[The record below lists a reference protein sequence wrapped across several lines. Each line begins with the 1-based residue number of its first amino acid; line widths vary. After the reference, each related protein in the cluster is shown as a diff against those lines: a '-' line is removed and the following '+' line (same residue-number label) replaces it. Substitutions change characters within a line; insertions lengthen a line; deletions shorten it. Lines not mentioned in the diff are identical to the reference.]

1 MDLFD
6 FKEVKYLERD
16 TNTPT
21 FLGEIKSE
29 AGKGGQVMIT
39 LGDRNF
45 FVDINPQDGSWKWTP
60 PEALADGEYS
70 ISFMTI
76 DTAGNVSTPTQRT
89 LIIDTTPPV
98 APTLLNLYDDQG
110 AITGSFDAGKMTD
123 DRRPTL
129 TGIAE
134 KGTVVY
140 LKEGNT
146 VIGSAKA
153 DEKTG
158 LWTLEPTVDLADGRH
173 NLTLV
178 AAETFADKLREG
190 KPSDEFSIII
200 GKDGDVPS
208 DPGGV
213 AKIIEAIDNAGSLN
227 GSLKSGGITDDT
239 TPELRGSAPEGSVV
253 RIQYRNDKGEWID
266 GGNAVMNGNSWS
278 WTPSLALGAGNWEFR
293 ANAGSGWTD
302 EFKLDIDPA
311 PAAKTEITHAY
322 DDFGPY
328 TGMLGNGAITDD
340 RTPNLHGRA
349 ESNSVVYIHYRNVL
363 GEWELLDT
371 VIAGADGRWEYET
384 DRLSPGN
391 YEFQAGTSA
400 TRDVKGKPF
409 GLQIVAQGSVAPE
422 IAMAWDDVGKIT
434 GEVKSGGLTN
444 DTQPELRGSAEANA
458 IVQVEYSRDGKTWHS
473 GSTVADA
480 NGRWSFTPKEELEY
494 ANWTF
499 KAKTTNGN
507 SYSTD
512 FSLNIIESETI
523 THVYNF
529 ENIANE
535 TITKN
540 YVYGNLTFVYNK
552 QDKASTAIGEKE
564 FWGKSLIIHNSDTSK
579 EYVQKVIFKESV
591 DYFELTAI
599 DWESSQ
605 SYVSFFDANGKEL
618 GRIYSTDERTYGRE
632 ILRFSSKNKE
642 ISYAEIH
649 IKGPYTEYGI
659 DNIITQKYSNTEIGI
674 GNHGFEALDSYQI
687 GYKFTLNKAD
697 KLGSGL
703 IFKTVAGTEAEIFD
717 KAKSNCYKSLFLRN
731 NSTYEITFG
740 STDKI
745 SFDYHHIFYS
755 NRHKIKIYSTTGEIL
770 FEELLKPAD
779 LDYKKFEYVAE
790 TGKSISHIEFI
801 VGNDAGIENPTSG
814 DGGFLIDHIAW
825 GVNVDSGLESFDQYA
840 NDFKFDMSRVN
851 VLSGGVKFS
860 GKAHPDVISK
870 LDQSRVYSGNGEHRS
885 FLLGDNSTYTY
896 DFGSTEKVEFALSA
910 VHTANQHE
918 IIVYSTTGE
927 ILYREM
933 IVTVGARTATSPDT
947 YQFIA
952 PPGKKIGHIDLV
964 LGQETTTDDSDVGF
978 SLDDIKWGEYVHPE
992 VNTNGG
998 KLYLFDEN
1006 DLYDPIQVFDTDNQ
1020 LYQLLVNS
1028 EDQTVIFADQV
1039 EDGSKTSV
1047 IQMDNAGNNAL
1058 TLSLQD
1064 VLRHGS
1070 ENLAIDDAT
1079 KQIIVN
1085 GNQGDTVRLEDILPE
1100 GSEQNGW
1107 AEQAGTV
1114 TIAGTQYHVWSNG
1127 DAELLVQD
1135 GVKTELV

>member
-1 MDLFD
+1 MEFFD

-29 AGKGGQVMIT
+29 AGKGGQIMIT
-39 LGDRNF
+39 LGDRKF
-45 FVDINPQDGSWKWTP
+45 FVDIDASNGSWKWTP

-76 DTAGNVSTPTQRT
+76 DTAGNVSTPTLCT
-89 LIIDTTPPV
+89 LVIDTTPPV

-200 GKDGDVPS
+200 GKDGDVPG

-266 GGNAVMNGNSWS
+266 GGNAVMNGNNWS
-278 WTPSLALGAGNWEFR
+278 WTPDPALAAGNWEFR

-302 EFKLDIDPA
+302 EFKLDIDLA

-349 ESNSVVYIHYRNVL
+349 ESNSLVYIHYRNVL
-363 GEWELLDT
+363 GEWDLLDSVT
-371 VIAGADGRWEYET
+371 AGADGRWEYES
-384 DRLSPGN
+384 DRFAPGT

-422 IAMAWDDVGKIT
+422 ISMAWDDVGKIT

-458 IVQVEYSRDGKTWHS
+458 VVQVEYSRDGKTWHS
-473 GSTVADA
+473 GSTIADA
-480 NGRWSFTPKEELEY
+480 NGRWSFTPKDELEY
-494 ANWTF
+494 GNWDF
-499 KAKTTNGN
+499 RAKTTNGN

-512 FSLNIIESETI
+512 YTLKIVEQEI
-523 THVYNF
+523 
-529 ENIANE
+529 
-535 TITKN
+535 ITKA
-540 YVYGNLTFVYNK
+540 YDFERIIPGDMTKDFIYGDLNFKFNN
-552 QDKASTAIGEKE
+552 QDKVTTSVQDHEIY
-564 FWGKSLIIHNSDTSK
+564 GKSLVIVNSTVNT
-579 EYVQKVIFKESV
+579 ETVQKIVLSEGIN
-591 DYFELTAI
+591 YFELTAI
-599 DWESSQ
+599 DWEGAE
-605 SYVSFFDANGKEL
+605 SYITLHDGNGKEI
-618 GRIYSTDERTYGRE
+618 GRVYANDIQNQAREVLRYYSGNT
-632 ILRFSSKNKE
+632 E
-642 ISYAEIH
+642 ISYVEMH
-649 IKGPYTEYGI
+649 LKSSTTTFSV
-659 DNIITQKYSNTEIGI
+659 DNIITKRYSDDSISTATHGYENLNTVVKDTKYSAGQDYVR
-674 GNHGFEALDSYQI
+674 FP
-687 GYKFTLNKAD
+687 
-697 KLGSGL
+697 SGL
-703 IFKTVAGTEAEIFD
+703 LFKTISGGYASISQYGTITNSIFLAD
-717 KAKSNCYKSLFLRN
+717 NA
-731 NSTYEITFG
+731 TYEMKFG
-740 STDKI
+740 ETDKV
-745 SFDYHHIFYS
+745 SFDFSEVDNIS
-755 NRHKIKIYSTTGEIL
+755 GHKYKIISPTGEIL
-770 FEELLKPAD
+770 FDDYLSTIATNKHFHFEAPKGKLISQIIITNGDENRSAD
-779 LDYKKFEYVAE
+779 PGY
-790 TGKSISHIEFI
+790 SIDNIK
-801 VGNDAGIENPTSG
+801 
-814 DGGFLIDHIAW
+814 W

-840 NDFKFDMSRVN
+840 VDFKFDMTRVN
-851 VLSGGVKFS
+851 VLPGGVKFS
-860 GKAHPDVISK
+860 GKAHPDTVSN
-870 LDQSRVYSGNGEHRS
+870 LDQARVFTGNGQHRS

-896 DFGSTEKVEFALSA
+896 DFGSTEKVEFALSS
-910 VHTANQHE
+910 VQTANQHE

-933 IVTVGARTATSPDT
+933 IATVDSRTVTPPNT

-964 LGQETTTDDSDVGF
+964 LGQETTTSDSDVGF
-978 SLDDIKWGEYVHPE
+978 YIDDIKWGEYVDPE

-1006 DLYDPIQVFDTDNQ
+1006 DLYDPIQVFDADNQ

-1028 EDQTVIFADQV
+1028 EDQTVIFAEQV

-1047 IQMDNAGNNAL
+1047 VQMDNAGNNAL

-1064 VLRHGS
+1064 VLKHGS

>member
-21 FLGEIKSE
+21 FFGKIDSE
-29 AGKGGQVMIT
+29 VGKGGQVMIT

-70 ISFMTI
+70 LSFMTI
-76 DTAGNVSTPTQRT
+76 DTAGNLSTPTQRT
-89 LIIDTTPPV
+89 LIVDTTPPA

-178 AAETFADKLREG
+178 AAETFAGKVREG
-190 KPSDEFSIII
+190 KVSDEFNITI

-213 AKIIEAIDNAGSLN
+213 AKIIEAIDNAGSLT

-266 GGNAVMNGNSWS
+266 GGNAVMNGTSWS
-278 WTPSLALGAGNWEFR
+278 WTPNPALGAGNWEFR

-302 EFKLDIDPA
+302 EFKLDIDLA

-322 DDFGPY
+322 DDFGPF
-328 TGMLGNGAITDD
+328 TGTLGNGAITDD

-349 ESNSVVYIHYRNVL
+349 ESNSLVYIHYRNVL
-363 GEWELLDT
+363 GTWELLDSVT
-371 VIAGADGRWEYET
+371 AGADGRWEYET
-384 DRLSPGN
+384 DRLSPGT
-391 YEFQAGTSA
+391 YEFQAGRTA
-400 TRDVKGKPF
+400 TRDANGKPF
-409 GLQIVAQGSVAPE
+409 GLQIVAPGSVAPE

-458 IVQVEYSRDGKTWHS
+458 VVQVEYSRDGKTWHS

-480 NGRWSFTPKEELEY
+480 NGRWSFTPKDELEY
-494 ANWTF
+494 GNWDF
-499 KAKTTNGN
+499 RAKTTNGN
-507 SYSTD
+507 SYSADYALRVVEHEEMVKSYD
-512 FSLNIIESETI
+512 FESIIPGDMTKDFIYGDLNFKFNNQEKVKTRVED
-523 THVYNF
+523 N
-529 ENIANE
+529 
-535 TITKN
+535 
-540 YVYGNLTFVYNK
+540 
-552 QDKASTAIGEKE
+552 AIY
-564 FWGKSLIIHNSDTSK
+564 GKSLIIDNMNLNIET
-579 EYVQKVIFKESV
+579 VQKITLAEKIN
-591 DYFELTAI
+591 YFELTAI
-599 DWESSQ
+599 DWEGAD
-605 SYVSFFDANGKEL
+605 SYVSFYDANGKEI
-618 GRIYSTDERTYGRE
+618 GRVYATDTRNEARE
-632 ILRFSSKNKE
+632 VLRFFSSEIE
-642 ISYAEIH
+642 ISYVELHLKSARNVF
-649 IKGPYTEYGI
+649 GI
-659 DNIITQKYSNTEIGI
+659 DNIITKRYANDDITHGS
-674 GNHGFEALDSYQI
+674 HGFEAFDSYEAA
-687 GYKFTLNKAD
+687 YKFPLGKAD

-703 IFKTVAGTEAEIFD
+703 IFKTVKGTEAEVYD
-717 KAKSNCYKSLFLRN
+717 NAKSKSYKSLYFKN
-731 NSTYEITFG
+731 NSTYEITLG
-740 STDKI
+740 PTDKI
-745 SFDYHHIFYS
+745 SFDYHNVFYS
-755 NRHKIKIYSTTGEIL
+755 NRHKIKIFSTSGEIL
-770 FEELLKPAD
+770 FEESLKSVGI
-779 LDYKKFEYVAE
+779 DYSKFEYVAQ

-801 VGNDAGIENPTSG
+801 VGDDTGVENPI
-814 DGGFLIDHIAW
+814 DGGFSIDHIAW
-825 GVNVDSGLESFDQYA
+825 GVNVDSGLESFDQYTV
-840 NDFKFDMSRVN
+840 DYKFDMTRVN
-851 VLSGGVKFS
+851 TLSGGVKFS
-860 GKAHPDVISK
+860 GKAHPDSVSK
-870 LDQSRVYSGNGEHRS
+870 LDQARVSNGKGEYRA

-896 DFGSTEKVEFALSA
+896 DFGSTDKVEFALSS
-910 VHTANQHE
+910 VQSANQHE

-933 IVTVGARTATSPDT
+933 ITTVGYRTDTSPDT

-964 LGQETTTDDSDVGF
+964 LGQETTPDDNDAGF
-978 SLDDIKWGEYVHPE
+978 YIDDIKWGEYVHPE
-992 VNTNGG
+992 INTNGG

-1006 DLYDPIQVFDTDNQ
+1006 DLYDPIQVFDADNQ

-1047 IQMDNAGNNAL
+1047 VQMDNAGNNAL

-1064 VLRHGS
+1064 VLKHGS

>member
-21 FLGEIKSE
+21 FFGKIDSE
-29 AGKGGQVMIT
+29 VGKGGQVMIT

-76 DTAGNVSTPTQRT
+76 DTAGNLSTPSQRT
-89 LIIDTTPPV
+89 LIVDTTPPG

-158 LWTLEPTVDLADGRH
+158 LWTLEPNVDLADGRH

-178 AAETFADKLREG
+178 AAETFAGKVREG
-190 KPSDEFSIII
+190 KVSDEFNITI

-213 AKIIEAIDNAGSLN
+213 AKIIDAVDNAGSLT

-239 TPELRGSAPEGSVV
+239 TPELRGSAPEGSMV

-266 GGNAVMNGNSWS
+266 GGNAVMNGTSWS
-278 WTPSLALGAGNWEFR
+278 WTPDPALGAGNWEFR

-302 EFKLDIDPA
+302 EFKLDIDLA

-322 DDFGPY
+322 DDFGPF

-349 ESNSVVYIHYRNVL
+349 ESNSLVYIHYRNVL
-363 GEWELLDT
+363 GAWELLDSVT
-371 VIAGADGRWEYET
+371 AGADGRWEYET
-384 DRLSPGN
+384 DRLVPGT
-391 YEFQAGTSA
+391 YEFQAGRSS
-400 TRDVKGKPF
+400 TRDANGKPF
-409 GLQIVAQGSVAPE
+409 GLQIVAPGSVAPE

-458 IVQVEYSRDGKTWHS
+458 VVQVEYSRDGKTWHS

-480 NGRWSFTPKEELEY
+480 NGRWSFTPKDELEY
-494 ANWTF
+494 GNWDF
-499 KAKTTNGN
+499 RAKTTNGT
-507 SYSTD
+507 SYSANY
-512 FSLNIIESETI
+512 SLNIIDSETI
-523 THVYNF
+523 THVYKF
-529 ENIANE
+529 EDITPVNIN
-535 TITKN
+535 KDVN
-540 YVYGNLTFVYNK
+540 YGNLTFIYKKHDNVT
-552 QDKASTAIGEKE
+552 TAIEDHERWGGLFVIRKDSNVNE
-564 FWGKSLIIHNSDTSK
+564 F
-579 EYVQKVIFKESV
+579 VQKVNFQEKIN
-591 DYFELTAI
+591 YFELTAL
-599 DWESSQ
+599 DWESSK
-605 SYVSFFDANGKEL
+605 SYISFFDESGKEL
-618 GRIYSTDERTYGRE
+618 GRVYSNDERGNSRE
-632 ILRFSSKNKE
+632 VLQFHSGNAE

-649 IKGPYTEYGI
+649 IIGSLTGYGI
-659 DNIITQKYSNTEIGI
+659 DNIITERYSKHEINT
-674 GNHGFEALDSYQI
+674 NSHGFDNLE
-687 GYKFTLNKAD
+687 GYDAGHLFNRTGERLK
-697 KLGSGL
+697 SGL
-703 IFKTVAGTEAEIFD
+703 FVKTIYGTDLGIIADPGANKNNIFYIRGNSSYEFNFEKTDKFSFDFSYLDNTNTHKIIVYSTNGSILHEEYLPATES
-717 KAKSNCYKSLFLRN
+717 KAKH
-731 NSTYEITFG
+731 YEYFSPPG
-740 STDKI
+740 S
-745 SFDYHHIFYS
+745 
-755 NRHKIKIYSTTGEIL
+755 
-770 FEELLKPAD
+770 
-779 LDYKKFEYVAE
+779 
-790 TGKSISHIEFI
+790 SISHIEFI
-801 VGNDAGIENPTSG
+801 VGSDSVPGNTN
-814 DGGFLIDHIAW
+814 GGFAIDNIAW
-825 GVNVDSGLESFDQYA
+825 GANVDSGLESFDKYD
-840 NDFKFDMSRVN
+840 NDFKFDMTKVN
-851 VLSGGVKFS
+851 TLWGGVKFS
-860 GKAHPDVISK
+860 GKAHEGAVSHIASSK
-870 LDQSRVYSGNGEHRS
+870 VYGGFGEHHA

-896 DFGSTEKVEFALSA
+896 DFGSTEKIEFALNA
-910 VHTANQHE
+910 VHSANRHE

-927 ILYREM
+927 ILFREM
-933 IVTVGARTATSPDT
+933 LATVDLKTVTPPDT

-952 PPGKKIGHIDLV
+952 PPGKKIGHIDFV
-964 LGQETTTDDSDVGF
+964 LGQEGTSDDSDIGITI
-978 SLDDIKWGEYVHPE
+978 DDIKWGEYVHPE

-1006 DLYDPIQVFDTDNQ
+1006 DLYDPIQVFDADNQ

>member
-89 LIIDTTPPV
+89 LIIDTMPPV

-178 AAETFADKLREG
+178 AAETFADKLRES

-278 WTPSLALGAGNWEFR
+278 WTPNPALAAGNWEFR

-302 EFKLDIDPA
+302 EFKLDIDLA
-311 PAAKTEITHAY
+311 PTMRTEITHAW

-349 ESNSVVYIHYRNVL
+349 ESNSLVYIHYRNVS

-371 VIAGADGRWEYET
+371 VIAGADGRWEYES
-384 DRLSPGN
+384 DRLSPGT

-400 TRDVKGKPF
+400 TRDVNGKPF
-409 GLQIVAQGSVAPE
+409 GLQIVAPGTIVPEIESVWDDFGGSKSKLSNNATTDDTTPTLKGNAEPNSIIFIEIKSEGRQWLSYGSV
-422 IAMAWDDVGKIT
+422 K
-434 GEVKSGGLTN
+434 
-444 DTQPELRGSAEANA
+444 
-458 IVQVEYSRDGKTWHS
+458 
-473 GSTVADA
+473 ADMFG
-480 NGRWSFTPKEELEY
+480 NWSFTSHTPLTYNTWQFRTYQENNKDY
-494 ANWTF
+494 SNTF
-499 KAKTTNGN
+499 A
-507 SYSTD
+507 
-512 FSLNIIESETI
+512 LNIIEYSSGSEDFNKSPDGKNDNFTFKLDETI
-523 THVYNF
+523 NS
-529 ENIANE
+529 NSGL
-535 TITKN
+535 N
-540 YVYGNLTFVYNK
+540 YKLLK
-552 QDKASTAIGEKE
+552 KSTAGANYQDIYKGVL
-564 FWGKSLIIHNSDTSK
+564 SLGAS
-579 EYVQKVIFKESV
+579 
-591 DYFELTAI
+591 
-599 DWESSQ
+599 
-605 SYVSFFDANGKEL
+605 
-618 GRIYSTDERTYGRE
+618 
-632 ILRFSSKNKE
+632 
-642 ISYAEIH
+642 AEI
-649 IKGPYTEYGI
+649 
-659 DNIITQKYSNTEIGI
+659 
-674 GNHGFEALDSYQI
+674 QI
-687 GYKFTLNKAD
+687 GFIA
-697 KLGSGL
+697 
-703 IFKTVAGTEAEIFD
+703 KT
-717 KAKSNCYKSLFLRN
+717 K
-731 NSTYEITFG
+731 
-740 STDKI
+740 KI
-745 SFDYHHIFYS
+745 SFTSKFVHSEGSVVEVYNS
-755 NRHKIKIYSTTGEIL
+755 KGELIKTIQLT
-770 FEELLKPAD
+770 
-779 LDYKKFEYVAE
+779 V
-790 TGKSISHIEFI
+790 GK
-801 VGNDAGIENPTSG
+801 
-814 DGGFLIDHIAW
+814 
-825 GVNVDSGLESFDQYA
+825 DSGTPTIYHYA
-840 NDFKFDMSRVN
+840 ADKNDD
-851 VLSGGVKFS
+851 
-860 GKAHPDVISK
+860 IS
-870 LDQSRVYSGNGEHRS
+870 Y
-885 FLLGDNSTYTY
+885 
-896 DFGSTEKVEFALSA
+896 
-910 VHTANQHE
+910 
-918 IIVYSTTGE
+918 II
-927 ILYREM
+927 IK
-933 IVTVGARTATSPDT
+933 TSPDET
-947 YQFIA
+947 NSLGKPGGLDIDNLTWSSDTFINSS
-952 PPGKKIGHIDLV
+952 
-964 LGQETTTDDSDVGF
+964 SDVQHEKHVQMF
-978 SLDDIKWGEYVHPE
+978 
-992 VNTNGG
+992 
-998 KLYLFDEN
+998 
-1006 DLYDPIQVFDTDNQ
+1006 
-1020 LYQLLVNS
+1020 
-1028 EDQTVIFADQV
+1028 EDKNESI
-1039 EDGSKTSV
+1039 
-1047 IQMDNAGNNAL
+1047 
-1058 TLSLQD
+1058 SLQEILLQGHKD
-1064 VLRHGS
+1064 LF
-1070 ENLAIDDAT
+1070 IDDGKT
-1079 KQIIVN
+1079 QLMVN

>member
-200 GKDGDVPS
+200 GKDGDVPG

-278 WTPSLALGAGNWEFR
+278 WTPNPALAAGNWEFR

-371 VIAGADGRWEYET
+371 VIAGADGRWEYES

-458 IVQVEYSRDGKTWHS
+458 VVQVEYSRDGKTWHS

-494 ANWTF
+494 GNWDF
-499 KAKTTNGN
+499 RAKTTNGN
-507 SYSTD
+507 SYSAD
-512 FSLNIIESETI
+512 YALRVVE
-523 THVYNF
+523 
-529 ENIANE
+529 NE
-535 TITKN
+535 TVTKS
-540 YVYGNLTFVYNK
+540 YDFERIVPGDMTKDFIYGDLNFKFNN
-552 QDKASTAIGEKE
+552 QDKVTTSVQDHATY
-564 FWGKSLIIHNSDTSK
+564 GKSFVIKNDQVNT
-579 EYVQKVIFKESV
+579 EFVQKILFQDKIN
-591 DYFELTAI
+591 YFELTAI
-599 DWESSQ
+599 DWE
-605 SYVSFFDANGKEL
+605 G
-618 GRIYSTDERTYGRE
+618 
-632 ILRFSSKNKE
+632 
-642 ISYAEIH
+642 
-649 IKGPYTEYGI
+649 
-659 DNIITQKYSNTEIGI
+659 
-674 GNHGFEALDSYQI
+674 
-687 GYKFTLNKAD
+687 
-697 KLGSGL
+697 
-703 IFKTVAGTEAEIFD
+703 
-717 KAKSNCYKSLFLRN
+717 
-731 NSTYEITFG
+731 
-740 STDKI
+740 
-745 SFDYHHIFYS
+745 
-755 NRHKIKIYSTTGEIL
+755 
-770 FEELLKPAD
+770 
-779 LDYKKFEYVAE
+779 
-790 TGKSISHIEFI
+790 
-801 VGNDAGIENPTSG
+801 
-814 DGGFLIDHIAW
+814 
-825 GVNVDSGLESFDQYA
+825 
-840 NDFKFDMSRVN
+840 
-851 VLSGGVKFS
+851 
-860 GKAHPDVISK
+860 
-870 LDQSRVYSGNGEHRS
+870 
-885 FLLGDNSTYTY
+885 
-896 DFGSTEKVEFALSA
+896 
-910 VHTANQHE
+910 
-918 IIVYSTTGE
+918 
-927 ILYREM
+927 
-933 IVTVGARTATSPDT
+933 
-947 YQFIA
+947 
-952 PPGKKIGHIDLV
+952 
-964 LGQETTTDDSDVGF
+964 
-978 SLDDIKWGEYVHPE
+978 
-992 VNTNGG
+992 
-998 KLYLFDEN
+998 
-1006 DLYDPIQVFDTDNQ
+1006 
-1020 LYQLLVNS
+1020 
-1028 EDQTVIFADQV
+1028 
-1039 EDGSKTSV
+1039 
-1047 IQMDNAGNNAL
+1047 
-1058 TLSLQD
+1058 
-1064 VLRHGS
+1064 
-1070 ENLAIDDAT
+1070 
-1079 KQIIVN
+1079 
-1085 GNQGDTVRLEDILPE
+1085 
-1100 GSEQNGW
+1100 
-1107 AEQAGTV
+1107 
-1114 TIAGTQYHVWSNG
+1114 
-1127 DAELLVQD
+1127 
-1135 GVKTELV
+1135 

>member
-266 GGNAVMNGNSWS
+266 GGNAVMNGTSWS
-278 WTPSLALGAGNWEFR
+278 WTPNPALAAGNWEFR

-302 EFKLDIDPA
+302 EFKLDIDLA

-349 ESNSVVYIHYRNVL
+349 ESNSLVYIHYRNVL

-384 DRLSPGN
+384 DRLSPGT
-391 YEFQAGTSA
+391 YEFQAGISA
-400 TRDVKGKPF
+400 THDTNGKAF
-409 GLQIVAQGSVAPE
+409 GLQIVTAGSFVPVIEA
-422 IAMAWDDVGKIT
+422 AVDNVGLRQGKIL
-434 GEVKSGGLTN
+434 SGGIT
-444 DTQPELRGSAEANA
+444 DDSTPELQGKAEANSVVH
-458 IVQVEYSRDGKTWHS
+458 IDFTQGNENYSFS
-473 GSTVADA
+473 AVADKSG
-480 NGRWSFTPKEELEY
+480 NWSFTPPNLGIG
-494 ANWTF
+494 NWTF
-499 KAKTTNGN
+499 NTYTNSAAKNTFN
-507 SYSTD
+507 
-512 FSLNIIESETI
+512 LNVKESDLI
-523 THVYNF
+523 KSSQNF
-529 ENIANE
+529 ENIE
-535 TITKN
+535 KFTLTKDKSIKITSDLSIKAIFGDVSTFN
-540 YVYGNLTFVYNK
+540 GN
-552 QDKASTAIGEKE
+552 S
-564 FWGKSLIIHNSDTSK
+564 
-579 EYVQKVIFKESV
+579 
-591 DYFELTAI
+591 
-599 DWESSQ
+599 
-605 SYVSFFDANGKEL
+605 
-618 GRIYSTDERTYGRE
+618 
-632 ILRFSSKNKE
+632 
-642 ISYAEIH
+642 
-649 IKGPYTEYGI
+649 P
-659 DNIITQKYSNTEIGI
+659 KYIRI
-674 GNHGFEALDSYQI
+674 GNHNYNDNAYQHTQSKVEISIEKSDYLTFKTREMYSKNNTASFYNEMGVLIGKITLKATWEPWNKVLFTAPKGEMISKVVFEND
-687 GYKFTLNKAD
+687 KFTQNNKSFWDA
-697 KLGSGL
+697 
-703 IFKTVAGTEAEIFD
+703 
-717 KAKSNCYKSLFLRN
+717 
-731 NSTYEITFG
+731 
-740 STDKI
+740 I
-745 SFDYHHIFYS
+745 SVDDLEWG
-755 NRHKIKIYSTTGEIL
+755 IK
-770 FEELLKPAD
+770 
-779 LDYKKFEYVAE
+779 
-790 TGKSISHIEFI
+790 
-801 VGNDAGIENPTSG
+801 EN
-814 DGGFLIDHIAW
+814 
-825 GVNVDSGLESFDQYA
+825 Q
-840 NDFKFDMSRVN
+840 
-851 VLSGGVKFS
+851 
-860 GKAHPDVISK
+860 
-870 LDQSRVYSGNGEHRS
+870 
-885 FLLGDNSTYTY
+885 
-896 DFGSTEKVEFALSA
+896 
-910 VHTANQHE
+910 
-918 IIVYSTTGE
+918 
-927 ILYREM
+927 
-933 IVTVGARTATSPDT
+933 VT
-947 YQFIA
+947 
-952 PPGKKIGHIDLV
+952 
-964 LGQETTTDDSDVGF
+964 
-978 SLDDIKWGEYVHPE
+978 
-992 VNTNGG
+992 
-998 KLYLFDEN
+998 
-1006 DLYDPIQVFDTDNQ
+1006 
-1020 LYQLLVNS
+1020 
-1028 EDQTVIFADQV
+1028 
-1039 EDGSKTSV
+1039 
-1047 IQMDNAGNNAL
+1047 GNNLETLPYEHAGSEVIDVL
-1058 TLSLQD
+1058 KTLSIESILEGGQKD
-1064 VLRHGS
+1064 LF
-1070 ENLAIDDAT
+1070 IDDGKT
-1079 KQIIVN
+1079 QLMVN
-1085 GNQGDTVRLEDILPE
+1085 GNHGDTVRLEDILPQ

>member
-21 FLGEIKSE
+21 FFGKIDSE
-29 AGKGGQVMIT
+29 VGKGGQVMIT

-76 DTAGNVSTPTQRT
+76 DTAGNLSTPSQRT
-89 LIIDTTPPV
+89 LIVDTTPPG
-98 APTLLNLYDDQG
+98 APTLLNMYDDQG

-178 AAETFADKLREG
+178 AAETFAGKVREG
-190 KPSDEFSIII
+190 KVSDEFNITI

-213 AKIIEAIDNAGSLN
+213 AKIIEAIDNAGSLT

-266 GGNAVMNGNSWS
+266 GGNAVMNGTSWS
-278 WTPSLALGAGNWEFR
+278 WTPNPALGAGNWEFR

-302 EFKLDIDPA
+302 EFKLDIDLA

-322 DDFGPY
+322 DDFGPF

-349 ESNSVVYIHYRNVL
+349 ESNSLVYIHYRNVL
-363 GEWELLDT
+363 GAWELLDSVT
-371 VIAGADGRWEYET
+371 AGADGRWEYET
-384 DRLSPGN
+384 DRLSPGT

-400 TRDVKGKPF
+400 TRDTNGKPF
-409 GLQIVAQGSVAPE
+409 GLQIVAPGSVAPE
-422 IAMAWDDVGKIT
+422 ISMAWDDVGKIT

-458 IVQVEYSRDGKTWHS
+458 VVQVEYSRDGKTWHS

-480 NGRWSFTPKEELEY
+480 NGRWSFTPKDELEY
-494 ANWTF
+494 GNWDF
-499 KAKTTNGN
+499 RAKTTNGN
-507 SYSTD
+507 SYSAD
-512 FSLNIIESETI
+512 FGLRVVEQEIMVKSYDFESIVPGDLTKDFIYGDLNFKF
-523 THVYNF
+523 N
-529 ENIANE
+529 N
-535 TITKN
+535 
-540 YVYGNLTFVYNK
+540 
-552 QDKASTAIGEKE
+552 QDKVTTSVQDHAAY
-564 FWGKSLIIHNSDTSK
+564 GKSLVIVNPTTNTETI
-579 EYVQKVIFKESV
+579 QKITFSEGIN
-591 DYFELTAI
+591 YFELTAI
-599 DWESSQ
+599 DWEGASSYI
-605 SYVSFFDANGKEL
+605 SLHDKNGKEI
-618 GRIYSTDERTYGRE
+618 GRVYAHDIRDQAREVLRYYSGDT
-632 ILRFSSKNKE
+632 E
-642 ISYAEIH
+642 ISYVEMH
-649 IKGPYTEYGI
+649 LKGPTTTFAV
-659 DNIITQKYSNTEIGI
+659 DNIITKRYSEDSISTADHGYENLDTMVKDTKFSAGEDYVRFPSGLLFKTISGKHASISIFGTISNILFLSDVATYEMKFGGTDKVSFDFSDLGIPSAHKYKIISTSGEVLFDDYLSKIVTN
-674 GNHGFEALDSYQI
+674 NHFHFEAPKGKFISQI
-687 GYKFTLNKAD
+687 IITNGD
-697 KLGSGL
+697 E
-703 IFKTVAGTEAEIFD
+703 VAGGDPGYTID
-717 KAKSNCYKSLFLRN
+717 N
-731 NSTYEITFG
+731 
-740 STDKI
+740 
-745 SFDYHHIFYS
+745 
-755 NRHKIKIYSTTGEIL
+755 IK
-770 FEELLKPAD
+770 
-779 LDYKKFEYVAE
+779 
-790 TGKSISHIEFI
+790 
-801 VGNDAGIENPTSG
+801 
-814 DGGFLIDHIAW
+814 W

-840 NDFKFDMSRVN
+840 VDYKFDMTRVN
-851 VLSGGVKFS
+851 TLSGGVKFS
-860 GKAHPDVISK
+860 GKAHPDSVSK
-870 LDQSRVYSGNGEHRS
+870 LDQARVSNGKGEYRA

-896 DFGSTEKVEFALSA
+896 DFGSTDKVEFALSS
-910 VHTANQHE
+910 VQSANQHE

-933 IVTVGARTATSPDT
+933 ITTVGYRTDTSPDT

-964 LGQETTTDDSDVGF
+964 LGQETTPDDNDAGF
-978 SLDDIKWGEYVHPE
+978 YIDDIKWGEYVHPE
-992 VNTNGG
+992 INTNGG

-1006 DLYDPIQVFDTDNQ
+1006 DLYDPIQVFDADNQ
-1020 LYQLLVNS
+1020 LYQLLVDS

>member
-21 FLGEIKSE
+21 FFGKIDSE
-29 AGKGGQVMIT
+29 VGKGGQVMIT

-76 DTAGNVSTPTQRT
+76 DTAGNLSTPSQRT
-89 LIIDTTPPV
+89 LIVDTTPPG

-158 LWTLEPTVDLADGRH
+158 LWTLEPNVDLADGRH

-178 AAETFADKLREG
+178 AAETFAGKVREG
-190 KPSDEFSIII
+190 KVSDEFNITI

-213 AKIIEAIDNAGSLN
+213 AKIIEAIDNAGSLT

-266 GGNAVMNGNSWS
+266 GGNAVMNGSNWS
-278 WTPSLALGAGNWEFR
+278 WTPNPALGAGNWEFR

-302 EFKLDIDPA
+302 EFKLDIDLA

-322 DDFGPY
+322 DDFGPF
-328 TGMLGNGAITDD
+328 TGTLGNGAITDD

-349 ESNSVVYIHYRNVL
+349 ESNSLVYIHYRNVL
-363 GEWELLDT
+363 GAWELLDSVT
-371 VIAGADGRWEYET
+371 AGADGRWEYET
-384 DRLSPGN
+384 DRLMPGT
-391 YEFQAGTSA
+391 YEFQAGRSS
-400 TRDVKGKPF
+400 TRDANGKPF
-409 GLQIVAQGSVAPE
+409 GLQIVAPGSVAPE

-458 IVQVEYSRDGKTWHS
+458 VVQVEYSRDGKTWHS

-494 ANWTF
+494 GNWDF
-499 KAKTTNGN
+499 RAKTTNGN
-507 SYSTD
+507 SYSANY
-512 FSLNIIESETI
+512 SLNIIDSETI

-529 ENIANE
+529 EDITPVN
-535 TITKN
+535 ITKN
-540 YVYGNLTFVYNK
+540 VNYGNLTFIYKKHDNVT
-552 QDKASTAIGEKE
+552 TAIEDHERWGGFFVIRKDSNVNE
-564 FWGKSLIIHNSDTSK
+564 F
-579 EYVQKVIFKESV
+579 VQKVNFQEKIN
-591 DYFELTAI
+591 YFELTAL
-599 DWESSQ
+599 DWESTK
-605 SYVSFFDANGKEL
+605 SYISFFDENGKEL
-618 GRIYSTDERTYGRE
+618 GRVYPHGERSNTRE
-632 ILRFSSKNKE
+632 ILQFSSGNSE

-649 IKGPYTEYGI
+649 IIGSLTAYGI
-659 DNIITQKYSNTEIGI
+659 DNIITQRYSNINVSDL
-674 GNHGFEALDSYQI
+674 NHGFETFDTLTAGKKYA
-687 GYKFTLNKAD
+687 LNKDEAIA
-697 KLGSGL
+697 SGL
-703 IFKTVAGTEAEIFD
+703 IFRTFSGSEAEVYENTEINSHNSLYLKNNSHYQIDFD
-717 KAKSNCYKSLFLRN
+717 K
-731 NSTYEITFG
+731 
-740 STDKI
+740 TDKI
-745 SFDYHHIFYS
+745 SFDYNHIFHPE
-755 NRHKIKIYSTTGEIL
+755 RHKIKIFSTTGE
-770 FEELLKPAD
+770 LLSEGPLKATD
-779 LDYKKFEYVAE
+779 NTYEKFEYIAQP
-790 TGKSISHIEFI
+790 GKMISKIDFI
-801 VGNDAGIENPTSG
+801 VGDDSGPENTN
-814 DGGFLIDHIAW
+814 DGGFTIDHIAW
-825 GVNVDSGLESFDQYA
+825 GLNIGSGLESFDKYDI
-840 NDFKFDMSRVN
+840 DFKFDMTRVN
-851 VLSGGVKFS
+851 VLVGGVKFS
-860 GKAHPDVISK
+860 GKAHEGVASNIGA
-870 LDQSRVYSGNGEHRS
+870 SRVFNGYGEHRA
-885 FLLGDNSTYTY
+885 FILGDNSTYTY
-896 DFGSTEKVEFALSA
+896 DFGSTEKIEFALST
-910 VHTANQHE
+910 VHSANQHE

-933 IVTVGARTATSPDT
+933 IAPVGYRTDTAPDT

-952 PPGKKIGHIDLV
+952 PPGKKIGYIDFV
-964 LGQETTTDDSDVGF
+964 LGQETTTDDSDIGF
-978 SLDDIKWGEYVHPE
+978 LIDDIKWGEYVHPE

-1006 DLYDPIQVFDTDNQ
+1006 DLYDPIQVFDADNQ

>member
-140 LKEGNT
+140 LKEGNN

-253 RIQYRNDKGEWID
+253 RIQYRNEKGEWID

-278 WTPSLALGAGNWEFR
+278 WTPNPALAAGNWEFR

-302 EFKLDIDPA
+302 EFKLDIDLA

-349 ESNSVVYIHYRNVL
+349 ESNSLVYIHYRNVL
-363 GEWELLDT
+363 GAWELLDT
-371 VIAGADGRWEYET
+371 VTAGADGRWEYET
-384 DRLSPGN
+384 DRLSPGT

-409 GLQIVAQGSVAPE
+409 GLQIVEQGTVISEIDSV
-422 IAMAWDDVGKIT
+422 WDDFGGSQGKLSNNSLTDDTTPTLKGTAEANSIVVI
-434 GEVKSGGLTN
+434 EVKSGSGQWVN
-444 DTQPELRGSAEANA
+444 YGSVKADMLGNWSYTSNTPLDYNLWQFRSHHENNHN
-458 IVQVEYSRDGKTWHS
+458 YSKP
-473 GSTVADA
+473 
-480 NGRWSFTPKEELEY
+480 FT
-494 ANWTF
+494 
-499 KAKTTNGN
+499 
-507 SYSTD
+507 
-512 FSLNIIESETI
+512 LNIIEQSSG
-523 THVYNF
+523 F
-529 ENIANE
+529 ESFE
-535 TITKN
+535 KSPDGSSN
-540 YVYGNLTFVYNK
+540 YYKF
-552 QDKASTAIGEKE
+552 
-564 FWGKSLIIHNSDTSK
+564 
-579 EYVQKVIFKESV
+579 
-591 DYFELTAI
+591 
-599 DWESSQ
+599 
-605 SYVSFFDANGKEL
+605 EL
-618 GRIYSTDERTYGRE
+618 GRKIES
-632 ILRFSSKNKE
+632 
-642 ISYAEIH
+642 
-649 IKGPYTEYGI
+649 
-659 DNIITQKYSNTEIGI
+659 ITG
-674 GNHGFEALDSYQI
+674 
-687 GYKFTLNKAD
+687 LN
-697 KLGSGL
+697 
-703 IFKTVAGTEAEIFD
+703 
-717 KAKSNCYKSLFLRN
+717 Y
-731 NSTYEITFG
+731 
-740 STDKI
+740 
-745 SFDYHHIFYS
+745 
-755 NRHKIKIYSTTGEIL
+755 
-770 FEELLKPAD
+770 ELLKNSTVSTIYQQISRGSLQLGAS
-779 LDYKKFEYVAE
+779 AE
-790 TGKSISHIEFI
+790 IKIDFI
-801 VGNDAGIENPTSG
+801 VKTHEISFTCDSVHKKGSVVDIYNSKGELIKTIQLSDITSKKTYHYTANNDEDIAYIIIKVSPNEVDDSG
-814 DGGFLIDHIAW
+814 KGGAILIDDLTW
-825 GVNVDSGLESFDQYA
+825 G
-840 NDFKFDMSRVN
+840 
-851 VLSGGVKFS
+851 
-860 GKAHPDVISK
+860 IST
-870 LDQSRVYSGNGEHRS
+870 LT
-885 FLLGDNSTYTY
+885 NS
-896 DFGSTEKVEFALSA
+896 S
-910 VHTANQHE
+910 
-918 IIVYSTTGE
+918 
-927 ILYREM
+927 
-933 IVTVGARTATSPDT
+933 
-947 YQFIA
+947 
-952 PPGKKIGHIDLV
+952 
-964 LGQETTTDDSDVGF
+964 
-978 SLDDIKWGEYVHPE
+978 
-992 VNTNGG
+992 
-998 KLYLFDEN
+998 FDEN
-1006 DLYDPIQVFDTDNQ
+1006 KEENTFLHQQDNEGLCIYENQ
-1020 LYQLLVNS
+1020 KH
-1028 EDQTVIFADQV
+1028 DQ
-1039 EDGSKTSV
+1039 K
-1047 IQMDNAGNNAL
+1047 
-1058 TLSLQD
+1058 
-1064 VLRHGS
+1064 S
-1070 ENLAIDDAT
+1070 ENISLHEILIHGQKDLFIDDGKT
-1079 KQIIVN
+1079 QLMVN

>member
-1 MDLFD
+1 MELFD

-29 AGKGGQVMIT
+29 AGKGGQIMIT
-39 LGDRNF
+39 LGDRKF
-45 FVDINPQDGSWKWTP
+45 FVDIDASNGSWKWTP

-76 DTAGNVSTPTQRT
+76 DTAGNVSTPTLCT
-89 LIIDTTPPV
+89 LVIDTTPPV

-146 VIGSAKA
+146 IIGSAKA

-200 GKDGDVPS
+200 GKDGDVPG

-266 GGNAVMNGNSWS
+266 GGNAVMNGNNWS
-278 WTPSLALGAGNWEFR
+278 WTPDPALAAGNWEFR

-302 EFKLDIDPA
+302 EFKLDIDLA

-349 ESNSVVYIHYRNVL
+349 ESNSVVYIHYRNAS
-363 GEWELLDT
+363 GEWALLDSVT
-371 VIAGADGRWEYET
+371 AGADGRWEYET
-384 DRLSPGN
+384 DRLTPGT

-458 IVQVEYSRDGKTWHS
+458 VVQVEYSRDGKTWLS

-494 ANWTF
+494 GNWDF
-499 KAKTTNGN
+499 RAKTTNGN

-512 FSLNIIESETI
+512 YALRIVEQETI
-523 THVYNF
+523 VKSYDF
-529 ENIANE
+529 ERVTPGDMSKDFIYGGLTFKFDNQEKVTASVQDHA
-535 TITKN
+535 
-540 YVYGNLTFVYNK
+540 VYGKSFVIKND
-552 QDKASTAIGEKE
+552 QVNTE
-564 FWGKSLIIHNSDTSK
+564 F
-579 EYVQKVIFKESV
+579 VQKIVFQEEIN
-591 DYFELTAI
+591 YFELTAI
-599 DWESSQ
+599 DWEGAD
-605 SYVSFFDANGKEL
+605 SYISFYDDTGKEV
-618 GRIYSTDERTYGRE
+618 GRVYANDTRNEARE
-632 ILRFSSKNKE
+632 VLRFLSEDTE

-649 IKGPYTEYGI
+649 LKSAENDFVI
-659 DNIITQKYSNTEIGI
+659 DNIYTERYSNRNISAQL
-674 GNHGFEALDSYQI
+674 HGFENLDSYE
-687 GYKFTLNKAD
+687 NKYIFKREGE
-697 KLGSGL
+697 KLKSGL
-703 IFKTVAGTEAEIFD
+703 IVKTISGDTISVSEVSAI
-717 KAKSNCYKSLFLRN
+717 NNNKSLYIRN
-731 NSTYEITFG
+731 KSTHEFTFED
-740 STDKI
+740 TEKI
-745 SFDYHHIFYS
+745 SFEVINIDNADTHKLIIF
-755 NRHKIKIYSTTGEIL
+755 STDGKVLHEQYLPSGTE
-770 FEELLKPAD
+770 
-779 LDYKKFEYVAE
+779 YKTITFSAPEGV
-790 TGKSISHIEFI
+790 SISHMQII
-801 VGNDAGIENPTSG
+801 SG
-814 DGGFLIDHIAW
+814 DDSNPERPNGGFLIDNIAW
-825 GVNVDSGLESFDQYA
+825 GTNVDSGLESFDQYA
-840 NDFKFDMSRVN
+840 ANFKFDMTKVN
-851 VLSGGVKFS
+851 TLSGGVKFS
-860 GKAHPDVISK
+860 GKAHEGVDSK
-870 LDQSRVYSGNGEHRS
+870 IGSSKVHINSGEHHS
-885 FLLGDNSTYTY
+885 YMLGDNSTYTY
-896 DFGSTEKVEFALSA
+896 DFGSTEKVEFALSG
-910 VHTANQHE
+910 VHSANQHE

-933 IVTVGARTATSPDT
+933 IATVGYRTDIAPDT

-952 PPGKKIGHIDLV
+952 PPGQKIGHIDLV
-964 LGQETTTDDSDVGF
+964 LGQETTTDDSDVAF
-978 SLDDIKWGEYVHPE
+978 AIDDIKWGEYVHPE

-1006 DLYDPIQVFDTDNQ
+1006 DLYDPIQVFDADNQ

-1028 EDQTVIFADQV
+1028 EDQTVIFAEQV

-1047 IQMDNAGNNAL
+1047 VQMDNAGNNAL

-1064 VLRHGS
+1064 VLKHGS

-1085 GNQGDTVRLEDILPE
+1085 GNHGDTVRLEDILPE

>member
-21 FLGEIKSE
+21 FSGIINSE
-29 AGKGGQVMIT
+29 VGKGGQVMIT

-70 ISFMTI
+70 LSFMTI
-76 DTAGNVSTPTQRT
+76 DTAGNLSTPTQRT
-89 LIIDTTPPV
+89 LIVDTTPPA

-178 AAETFADKLREG
+178 AAETFAGKVREG
-190 KPSDEFSIII
+190 KVSDEFNITI

-213 AKIIEAIDNAGSLN
+213 AKIIEAIDNAGSLT

-266 GGNAVMNGNSWS
+266 GGNAVMNGTSWS
-278 WTPSLALGAGNWEFR
+278 WTPDPALGAGNWEFR

-302 EFKLDIDPA
+302 EFKLDIDLA

-322 DDFGPY
+322 DDFGPF
-328 TGMLGNGAITDD
+328 TGTLGNGAITDD

-349 ESNSVVYIHYRNVL
+349 ESNSLVYIHYRNVL
-363 GEWELLDT
+363 GTWELLDSVT
-371 VIAGADGRWEYET
+371 AGADGRWEYET
-384 DRLSPGN
+384 DRLSPGT
-391 YEFQAGTSA
+391 YEFQAGTSG
-400 TRDVKGKPF
+400 TRDTNSKPF
-409 GLQIVAQGSVAPE
+409 GLQIVAAGSVAPE

-458 IVQVEYSRDGKTWHS
+458 VVQVEYSRDGKTWHS

-480 NGRWSFTPKEELEY
+480 NGRWSFTPKDELEY
-494 ANWTF
+494 GNWDF
-499 KAKTTNGN
+499 RAKTTNGN
-507 SYSTD
+507 SYSADYALRVVEHEVIVKSYD
-512 FSLNIIESETI
+512 FESIIPGDMTKDFLYGDLNFKFNNQEKVKTRVEDNAI
-523 THVYNF
+523 
-529 ENIANE
+529 
-535 TITKN
+535 
-540 YVYGNLTFVYNK
+540 YGR
-552 QDKASTAIGEKE
+552 
-564 FWGKSLIIHNSDTSK
+564 SLIIDNMNLNIET
-579 EYVQKVIFKESV
+579 VQKITLAEKIN
-591 DYFELTAI
+591 YFELTAI
-599 DWESSQ
+599 DWEGAD
-605 SYVSFFDANGKEL
+605 SYVSFYDTNGKEI
-618 GRIYSTDERTYGRE
+618 GRVYATDTRNEARE
-632 ILRFSSKNKE
+632 VLHYFSGDIE
-642 ISYAEIH
+642 ISYVELH
-649 IKGPYTEYGI
+649 LKGAKNIFAI
-659 DNIITQKYSNTEIGI
+659 DNIITKRYSEYEIKNY
-674 GNHGFEALDSYQI
+674 NHGFDNLEDYDA
-687 GYKFTLNKAD
+687 GYLFHRGGERLK
-697 KLGSGL
+697 SGL
-703 IFKTVAGTEAEIFD
+703 FVKTIYGSDLIISAGKVVEKSKIFYMGG
-717 KAKSNCYKSLFLRN
+717 
-731 NSTYEITFG
+731 NSSYEFNFG
-740 STDKI
+740 KTDKF
-745 SFDYHHIFYS
+745 SFYLSYLDKG
-755 NRHKIKIYSTTGEIL
+755 NTHKIIIYSTNGSIL
-770 FEELLKPAD
+770 HEGYLPETESKIKH
-779 LDYKKFEYVAE
+779 YEYFAPP
-790 TGKSISHIEFI
+790 GSSISHIEFI
-801 VGNDAGIENPTSG
+801 VANDSIPGNTSE
-814 DGGFLIDHIAW
+814 GFAIDNIAW
-825 GVNVDSGLESFDQYA
+825 GENVDSGLESFDQYA
-840 NDFKFDMSRVN
+840 VDFKFDMSQVN
-851 VLSGGVKFS
+851 TLWGGVKFS
-860 GKAHPDVISK
+860 GKAHEGVVSNIGASK
-870 LDQSRVYSGNGEHRS
+870 VHNDNDAHRA
-885 FLLGDNSTYTY
+885 FVLGDNSTYTY

-910 VHTANQHE
+910 VHSANQHE
-918 IIVYSTTGE
+918 VIVYSTTGE

-933 IVTVGARTATSPDT
+933 IATVGSRTTTPPDT

-964 LGQETTTDDSDVGF
+964 LGQETTPDDNDAGF
-978 SLDDIKWGEYVHPE
+978 SIDDIKWGEYVHPE

-1006 DLYDPIQVFDTDNQ
+1006 DLYDPIQVFDADNQ
-1020 LYQLLVNS
+1020 LYQLLVDS

-1085 GNQGDTVRLEDILPE
+1085 GNQGDTVCLEDILPE

>member
-140 LKEGNT
+140 LKEGNN

-239 TPELRGSAPEGSVV
+239 TPELRGSAPEDSVV

-278 WTPSLALGAGNWEFR
+278 WTPNPALAAGNWEFR

-302 EFKLDIDPA
+302 EFKLDIDLA

-349 ESNSVVYIHYRNVL
+349 ESNSLVYIHYRNVL
-363 GEWELLDT
+363 GEWDLLDSVT
-371 VIAGADGRWEYET
+371 AGADGRWEYET
-384 DRLSPGN
+384 DRLSPGT
-391 YEFQAGTSA
+391 YEFQAGWSG
-400 TRDVKGKPF
+400 TRDVNGKPF
-409 GLQIVAQGSVAPE
+409 ELKIMASGTIVTEIESV
-422 IAMAWDDVGKIT
+422 WDNSGAIT
-434 GEVKSGGLTN
+434 GLINNGGNTDDRTPTIIGKAESNSTVIIEYTNGSIHYSSSVTADQTGNWTFIPQELPFGKWNFTSFSEGNLEKSAGYVIQL
-444 DTQPELRGSAEANA
+444 DP
-458 IVQVEYSRDGKTWHS
+458 VEYIESRCDFDSLPIEYKKLYPHGKDLILNTDNYLGNDFHIKLLKGSSYFYEYNRNLHLSAYEDTTIEFTNSPAKKFEFTTVGSNNGYMNVYFYDENGKLIYSEKVNTPENKSKYEFTFNENPMVKCVIEVHDSMGLGFDNFVWNKGVYNSQTLEHLESVIDVTAYHDQLLSLTHDNILLEGHKDLFIDDGKT
-473 GSTVADA
+473 
-480 NGRWSFTPKEELEY
+480 
-494 ANWTF
+494 
-499 KAKTTNGN
+499 
-507 SYSTD
+507 
-512 FSLNIIESETI
+512 
-523 THVYNF
+523 
-529 ENIANE
+529 
-535 TITKN
+535 
-540 YVYGNLTFVYNK
+540 
-552 QDKASTAIGEKE
+552 
-564 FWGKSLIIHNSDTSK
+564 
-579 EYVQKVIFKESV
+579 
-591 DYFELTAI
+591 
-599 DWESSQ
+599 
-605 SYVSFFDANGKEL
+605 
-618 GRIYSTDERTYGRE
+618 
-632 ILRFSSKNKE
+632 
-642 ISYAEIH
+642 
-649 IKGPYTEYGI
+649 
-659 DNIITQKYSNTEIGI
+659 
-674 GNHGFEALDSYQI
+674 
-687 GYKFTLNKAD
+687 
-697 KLGSGL
+697 
-703 IFKTVAGTEAEIFD
+703 
-717 KAKSNCYKSLFLRN
+717 
-731 NSTYEITFG
+731 
-740 STDKI
+740 
-745 SFDYHHIFYS
+745 
-755 NRHKIKIYSTTGEIL
+755 
-770 FEELLKPAD
+770 
-779 LDYKKFEYVAE
+779 
-790 TGKSISHIEFI
+790 
-801 VGNDAGIENPTSG
+801 
-814 DGGFLIDHIAW
+814 
-825 GVNVDSGLESFDQYA
+825 
-840 NDFKFDMSRVN
+840 
-851 VLSGGVKFS
+851 
-860 GKAHPDVISK
+860 
-870 LDQSRVYSGNGEHRS
+870 
-885 FLLGDNSTYTY
+885 
-896 DFGSTEKVEFALSA
+896 
-910 VHTANQHE
+910 
-918 IIVYSTTGE
+918 
-927 ILYREM
+927 
-933 IVTVGARTATSPDT
+933 
-947 YQFIA
+947 
-952 PPGKKIGHIDLV
+952 
-964 LGQETTTDDSDVGF
+964 
-978 SLDDIKWGEYVHPE
+978 
-992 VNTNGG
+992 
-998 KLYLFDEN
+998 
-1006 DLYDPIQVFDTDNQ
+1006 Q
-1020 LYQLLVNS
+1020 L
-1028 EDQTVIFADQV
+1028 
-1039 EDGSKTSV
+1039 
-1047 IQMDNAGNNAL
+1047 M
-1058 TLSLQD
+1058 
-1064 VLRHGS
+1064 
-1070 ENLAIDDAT
+1070 
-1079 KQIIVN
+1079 VN
-1085 GNQGDTVRLEDILPE
+1085 GNHGDTVRLEDILPE